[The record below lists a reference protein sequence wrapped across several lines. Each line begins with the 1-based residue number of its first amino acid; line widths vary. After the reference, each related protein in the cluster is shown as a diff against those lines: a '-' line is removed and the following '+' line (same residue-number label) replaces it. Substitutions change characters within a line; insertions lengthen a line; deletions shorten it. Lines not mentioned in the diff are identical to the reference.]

1 MRASLCFQ
9 GGLQILFCFFRFV
22 VSPFGLPFLKLSLPF
37 LRFKELLN
45 SGQQRS
51 RKRVDLIV
59 RYPRI
64 VFLSSGHSAD
74 KFPPFAV
81 FLSDCLFS
89 CYPVSIFTSRFIFFP
104 PLPLRSRFPTCLF
117 SKMPLVAFFL
127 TCLRFSSS
135 PINDYL

>member
-1 MRASLCFQ
+1 MRASLWFQ
-9 GGLQILFCFFRFV
+9 GDFKFSFALFVFLFR
-22 VSPFGLPFLKLSLPF
+22 LSACHS
-37 LRFKELLN
+37 LN
-45 SGQQRS
+45 SRFPS
-51 RKRVDLIV
+51 CKRVDLIV

-81 FLSDCLFS
+81 FLSGYLFS

-104 PLPLRSRFPTCLF
+104 PLPWRSRLPTCLF
-117 SKMPLVAFFL
+117 SKMRLVAFFL

-135 PINDYL
+135 PIMTIYSVL

>member
-1 MRASLCFQ
+1 MSSLNFVYASVPMVSEGL
-9 GGLQILFCFFRFV
+9 LQIIFCFFRFV
-22 VSPFGLPFLKLSLPF
+22 VSPFGLPFLKLSIPF
-37 LRFKELLN
+37 LRLKELLN

-51 RKRVDLIV
+51 CKRFDLIV

-64 VFLSSGHSAD
+64 VFLSPGHSAD

-81 FLSDCLFS
+81 LLSGCLFS

-117 SKMPLVAFFL
+117 SKMRLVAFFL
-127 TCLRFSSS
+127 TCW
-135 PINDYL
+135 